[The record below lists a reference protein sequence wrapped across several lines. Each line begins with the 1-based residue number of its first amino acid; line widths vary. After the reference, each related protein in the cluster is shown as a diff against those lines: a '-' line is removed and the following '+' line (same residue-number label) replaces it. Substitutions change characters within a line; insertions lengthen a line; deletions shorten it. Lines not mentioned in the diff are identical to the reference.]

1 MMNPKLFCTTILD
14 KSVCLIN
21 GGFGRFT
28 KLVVDK
34 IPFPLYKSSDLPVL
48 TFDNVL
54 KDEVHHGQGY
64 ENGSWSD
71 LTFDVITIS
80 HQTWFLVMI
89 LVMIFLAMMF
99 LAMCSKQGKDLFK
112 MIGQKFGNERSSD
125 IDPESQRAITFE
137 RPTERAIT
145 FERQTDNET
154 GDELVQD
161 DGMGQ
166 TSTDRGVWA
175 PAEVSAPTLNPKWTT
190 ASKWSR

>member
-1 MMNPKLFCTTILD
+1 ML
-14 KSVCLIN
+14 
-21 GGFGRFT
+21 
-28 KLVVDK
+28 
-34 IPFPLYKSSDLPVL
+34 
-48 TFDNVL
+48 
-54 KDEVHHGQGY
+54 
-64 ENGSWSD
+64 
-71 LTFDVITIS
+71 
-80 HQTWFLVMI
+80 
-89 LVMIFLAMMF
+89 IFLAMMF

-175 PAEVSAPTLNPKWTT
+175 PAEVSAPTPNPKWTT